1 MTGNSNFIALL
12 DQHPQVERVEAFV
25 VDVNGVPRGK
35 WLQRDKAR
43 SLVTKGLPMPYSL
56 YALDIW
62 GRDVEEAGLAFG
74 TGDPDG
80 ICWPV
85 DSTAALVPWAEKP
98 TAQLMLSMKDA
109 SGEPYFADPRVILG
123 SMVKRLGLLGYTA
136 VVATELEFYLT
147 DRKLSTGD
155 NVQPGAGQVLSIDA
169 LNEHQTVINAIIDA
183 CHLQNVP
190 ADTVLRENGPGQY
203 EVNVVHVADAC
214 TAADH
219 ATLLKRIVKGCARQ
233 YGMDATFM
241 AKPYGD
247 QSGSGMHVHCSLLDR
262 DGTPV
267 FADETGAPTT
277 ALFHGVGGLLATM
290 PDMMLLYAPH
300 ANSYR
305 RFRRNCHAPVS
316 AGWGMD
322 DRSAAVRVIT
332 GKPTETR
339 IEQRVAGADCN
350 PYLAVAGILAGVLHG
365 ITHKIEPGVALDPA
379 DCGTAGLPLPL
390 EWGQAIGKF
399 AASNTVEALFGDR
412 VRSMIVA
419 CKRQDYDGMLGRVPD
434 VDYRTYFSAV

>member
-1 MTGNSNFIALL
+1 VTGNSNFIALL
-12 DQHPQVERVEAFV
+12 DQNPQIERVEAFV

-35 WLQRDKAR
+35 WLQRDKAL
-43 SLVTKGLPMPYSL
+43 SLPSKGLPLPYSL

-85 DSTAALVPWAEKP
+85 DATAALVPWAEKP

-123 SMVKRLGLLGYTA
+123 SIVKRLELQGYTA

-147 DRKLSTGD
+147 ERKLSAGD
-155 NVQPGAGQVLSIDA
+155 NLQPGAGQVLSIDA
-169 LNEHQTVINAIIDA
+169 LNEHQVVINAIMDA
-183 CHLQNVP
+183 CHMQNVP

-203 EVNVVHVADAC
+203 EVNVIHCADAC
-214 TAADH
+214 AAADH

-233 YGMDATFM
+233 HGMEATFM

-247 QSGSGMHVHCSLLDR
+247 QSGSGMHVHCSLLDQ
-262 DGTPV
+262 DGKPV
-267 FADETGAPTT
+267 FGDDTGAPTK
-277 ALFHGVGGLLATM
+277 ALFYGVGGLLATM
-290 PDMMLLYAPH
+290 PDMMLLFAPH

-305 RFRRNCHAPVS
+305 RFRKNSHAPVS

-339 IEQRVAGADCN
+339 IEQRVSGADCN

-365 ITHKIEPGVALDPA
+365 ITQKIEPGAALDPA
-379 DCGTAGLPLPL
+379 DCGTAGHPLPL
-390 EWGQAIGKF
+390 EWGQAIDRF
-399 AASNTVEALFGDR
+399 AASKTVEALFGAS
-412 VRSMIVA
+412 VRNMIVA
-419 CKRQDYDGMLGRVPD
+419 CKRQDYDGMLGRVSD

>member
-1 MTGNSNFIALL
+1 MTRNTNFIALL
-12 DQHPQVERVEAFV
+12 DQNPKIERVEAFV
-25 VDVNGVPRGK
+25 VDINGAPRGK
-35 WLQRDKAR
+35 WLHRDKAL
-43 SLVTKGLPMPYSL
+43 SLVTKGLPMPYSV

-62 GRDVEEAGLAFG
+62 GADVEEAGLAFG

-80 ICWPV
+80 VCWPI
-85 DSTAALVPWAEKP
+85 DATAALIPWAEKP

-123 SMVKRLGLLGYTA
+123 GVVKRLELLGYTA

-147 DRKLSTGD
+147 DRKLSAGD
-155 NVQPGAGQVLSIDA
+155 DVPPGAGQVLSIDA
-169 LNEHQTVINAIIDA
+169 LNEHQVVINAIMDA
-183 CHLQNVP
+183 CHMQNVP

-203 EVNVVHVADAC
+203 EVNVVHCADAC
-214 TAADH
+214 AAADH

-233 YGMDATFM
+233 HGMEATFM

-247 QSGSGMHVHCSLLDR
+247 QSGSGMHVHCSLLDQ
-262 DGTPV
+262 DGKPV
-267 FADETGAPTT
+267 FADDTGAPTK
-277 ALFHGVGGLLATM
+277 ALFYGVGGLLATM
-290 PDMMLLYAPH
+290 PDMMLLFAPH

-305 RFRRNCHAPVS
+305 RFRKNSHAPVS

-339 IEQRVAGADCN
+339 IEQRVSGADCN

-365 ITHKIEPGVALDPA
+365 ITEKIEPCAALDPA

-390 EWGQAIGKF
+390 EWGQAIDRF
-399 AASNTVEALFGDR
+399 AASKTVEALFGAS
-412 VRSMIVA
+412 VRNMIVA
-419 CKRQDYDGMLGRVPD
+419 CKRQDYDGMLGRVSD

>member
-1 MTGNSNFIALL
+1 VTGNSNFIALL
-12 DQHPQVERVEAFV
+12 DQNPQIERVEAFA
-25 VDVNGVPRGK
+25 VDINGAPRGK
-35 WLQRDKAR
+35 WLHRDKALA
-43 SLVTKGLPMPYSL
+43 LVTKGLPMPYSL

-62 GRDVEEAGLAFG
+62 GRDVEAAGLAFG

-85 DSTAALVPWAEKP
+85 DATAALIPWAEKP
-98 TAQLMLSMKDA
+98 TAQLMLSMKEA

-123 SMVKRLGLLGYTA
+123 SLVKRLELMGFTA

-147 DRKLSTGD
+147 ARKLSAGD
-155 NVQPGAGQVLSIDA
+155 NAQPGAGQVLSIDA
-169 LNEHQTVINAIIDA
+169 LNEHQIVINAIVDA
-183 CHLQNVP
+183 CHMQNVP

-203 EVNVVHVADAC
+203 EVNVAHVADAC
-214 TAADH
+214 SAADH

-233 YGMDATFM
+233 HGMEATFM

-247 QSGSGMHVHCSLLDR
+247 QSGSGMHVHCSLLDQ
-262 DGTPV
+262 DGKPV
-267 FADETGAPTT
+267 FANETGAPTKT
-277 ALFHGVGGLLATM
+277 LFHGVGGLLATM
-290 PDMMLLYAPH
+290 PDMMLLFAPH

-305 RFRRNCHAPVS
+305 RFRKNSHAPVS

-339 IEQRVAGADCN
+339 IEQRVSGADCN

-365 ITHKIEPGVALDPA
+365 ITQSIEPCAALDPA

-390 EWGQAIGKF
+390 EWGQAIDKF
-399 AASNTVEALFGDR
+399 AASETVENLFGAR
-412 VRSMIVA
+412 VRTMIVA
-419 CKRQDYDGMLGRVPD
+419 CKRQDYDGMLGRVSD
-434 VDYRTYFSAV
+434 VDYLTYFSAV